1 MNMAEDTNT
10 LMGLANRVGINTMV
24 ELLNSTDPSLKL
36 DAHRKAYYYDSMM
49 LEKMKIGQENYVFL
63 KYAKKFSMPAGHDKW
78 LIRRSF
84 PLTEHT
90 IPLLEGIPPRSDKTR
105 KDLLTGTY
113 HQYGR
118 YMEFSDRVEWKL
130 LDPIIS
136 EYAFEYGDV
145 AVRTMHRLA
154 RKELLSSTFKNYANN
169 RANIG
174 ELQIGDV
181 TSISQL
187 RLAILKIGRLLVRPI
202 GGSYPFITSEEHYWD
217 LMKDDLIIEYLGTN
231 NGLSHYKSGELPE
244 LFNLRFEKTM
254 MDDFTFGYELGNS
267 GEWAD
272 HTGAIFCRAYALV
285 GTTYVY
291 FNIPAAKGR
300 TTFVAAEYRGLSG
313 FAKDNSGVAVS
324 RSVEEGLPDY
334 QADTAGIDN
343 ASEANNRLSD
353 GSWIPIR
360 VRWSTAFTTVYGT
373 DMTNALA
380 DANVTAK
387 TAWGTSGL
395 YYTYTFADTTFT
407 LYASYLD
414 ASNVRQYVSLGTVL
428 ATGKKLT
435 AAVCATALGAGVATL
450 VAPAIKQLPVHVGFL
465 LGEEALGQLEVNGQ
479 GNVQVF
485 AKQKGSAG
493 VLDPIDQR
501 QSIGFKINTL
511 GFKLIKDEACWLFY
525 HVPTQA
531 PATAGI
537 SL

>member
-1 MNMAEDTNT
+1 MTMPTPENT
-10 LMGLANRVGINTMV
+10 LMGLADRVGINTMV
-24 ELLNSTDPSLKL
+24 ELLNSTDPALKL
-36 DAHRKAYYYDSMM
+36 DAHRKDYYYDTMM

-63 KYAKKFSMPAGHDKW
+63 KYAKKFSMPPGHSEW

-90 IPLLEGIPPRSDKTR
+90 VPLLEGIPPRSDKTR
-105 KDLLTGTY
+105 KDMLTGTY
-113 HQYGR
+113 HQYAR

-130 LDPIIS
+130 MDPIIS

-154 RKELLSSTFKNYANN
+154 RKELLASTFKSYANN
-169 RANIG
+169 RSNIG

-187 RLAILKIGRLLVRPI
+187 RLAILKMARLLVRPL

-217 LMKDDLIIEYLGTN
+217 LMKDPLIIEFLGAN
-231 NGLSHYKSGELPE
+231 NGMSHYKTGDLPE
-244 LFNLRFEKTM
+244 LFNVRFEKTM
-254 MDDFTFGYELGNS
+254 MDEFTFGYELGNA

-272 HTGAIFCRAYALV
+272 YLGNIYCRAYALV
-285 GTTYVY
+285 GNKYVY
-291 FNIPAAKGR
+291 FNIPASKGR
-300 TTFVAAEYRGLSG
+300 KTYVAAEYRALSG
-313 FAKDNSGVAVS
+313 YLTSSS
-324 RSVEEGLPDY
+324 RSVEEGLPEY
-334 QADTAGIDN
+334 KADTAGIEN
-343 ASEANNRLSD
+343 ADEANNRLSD
-353 GSWIPIR
+353 GSWIPVR
-360 VRWSTAFTTVYGT
+360 VRWNLAFANAYGA
-373 DMTNALA
+373 DMGSAIAAA
-380 DANVTAK
+380 DQAVK
-387 TAWGTSGL
+387 TAWGDAGL
-395 YYTYTFADTTFT
+395 YYTYVHSTTTFT

-414 ASNVRQYVSLGTVL
+414 SDNARQFVSLGTVVS
-428 ATGKKLT
+428 AGRVLT
-435 AAVCATALGAGVATL
+435 KAIVDAAVVAETITAPT
-450 VAPAIKQLPVHVGFL
+450 IKQLPVHVGFL
-465 LGEEALGQLEVNGQ
+465 LGEEALGQLEVTGQ

-493 VLDPIDQR
+493 VLDPVDQR

-531 PATAGI
+531 LATAGI